1 MKRLLVVSS
10 LAVSFAACSETEEP
24 VNPATEEVAAETAAA
39 EDPYGF
45 TDDSTFEPIGPASEG
60 DDQTSDVAAIT
71 DDGVVVRYVGPF
83 EGGAALAAEDAFSQN
98 LQLREISIRAQSND
112 ALSFDDVVPLYRD
125 DVFSWQSEQKLALT
139 AVIEELLP
147 VLNQIDQHLPDEVL
161 LVLTGEVVEGGLP
174 HTRGNA
180 IIFAGGEIPMPG
192 PGDEE
197 GHALASLFL
206 HELHHV
212 MSRANAELHDDYYSL
227 IGFEPCVFSEP
238 EGLRA
243 IRLTNPDAPEYGHYA
258 PVTPDGASGV
268 IPYLYATRAFTP
280 GEPSSVGDVFG
291 FGLVPVSF
299 SGGLCE
305 TSITDA
311 SGLLQPDDIPAF
323 LNLIGGNTGY
333 IIHPEET
340 LSDNFVYWA
349 MGRKDLPNP
358 EIPEAVGMFW
368 LRPSE

>member
-1 MKRLLVVSS
+1 MKRLMLLLG
-10 LAVSFAACSETEEP
+10 LAVAACSETAEP
-24 VNPATEEVAAETAAA
+24 VSEAGIDESVEAEELYE
-39 EDPYGF
+39 F

-60 DDQTSDVAAIT
+60 DDQTSDVAVIT
-71 DDGVVVRYVGPF
+71 DDGVVIRYVGPF
-83 EGGAALAAEDAFSQN
+83 EGGTALAAEDAFTAN
-98 LQLREISIRAQSND
+98 LQLRETSIRAQNND
-112 ALSFDDVVPLYRD
+112 AMSFDDVIPHYRD
-125 DVFSWQSEQKLALT
+125 DVFSWQSEQKIALT

-147 VLNQIDQHLPDEVL
+147 VLNQIDQHLPEDVL

-180 IIFAGGEIPMPG
+180 IIFAGGDIPMPG

-197 GHALASLFL
+197 GQALASLFL

-212 MSRANAELHDDYYSL
+212 MSRANPELHDDTYSL

-243 IRLTNPDAPEYGHYA
+243 IRLTNPDAPEYKHYA
-258 PVTPDGASGV
+258 PVTPDGGSGV
-268 IPYLYATRAFTP
+268 IPYLYATHAFTTSQ
-280 GEPSSVGDVFG
+280 PSSLGDVFG

-299 SGGLCE
+299 SGGVCE
-305 TSITDA
+305 TSIPDA
-311 SGLLQPDDIPAF
+311 SGLLQPDDVPAF

-340 LSDNFVYWA
+340 LSDNFVHWA
-349 MGRKDLPNP
+349 LGRTDLPNP

-368 LRPSE
+368 LRPGE